1 MTGFSLFRIV
11 SLAFGPLFWRGLGG
25 GRIRAL
31 PAELP
36 SLATRSLPVSR
47 ILPLAPTLEL
57 VAEYRIRDLL
67 VGAPGIVGTVDDRL
81 EASGVLLKNNRFF
94 VIFDNSPHIA
104 RLGNPLAVGHPD
116 NALLRQRGESAGFED
131 LTFHERWDRFLI
143 IIEAVA
149 FGENLFKP
157 RIEEYDQDFRYLD
170 SAWVDFP
177 LYSDNKGLEGLTYV
191 SRGDE
196 DFVLGL
202 CEGNRCRGGAAG
214 RKPGGGRV
222 QILRKASDHWE
233 HRGTI
238 KLPKSVPF
246 EDYASLDIVE
256 DRIAVVSQ
264 MTSALWIGR
273 FHPGTWDFV
282 DEGRV
287 LWFPRSPKGKILYG
301 NVEGVA
307 WITPTQLAFVSD
319 KIKTGE
325 QPKRCAKK
333 DQSIHVFNLPN
344 VPGSEGSQNGSCGSG
359 D

>member
-1 MTGFSLFRIV
+1 M
-11 SLAFGPLFWRGLGG
+11 
-25 GRIRAL
+25 
-31 PAELP
+31 
-36 SLATRSLPVSR
+36 ATRSFSMSPT
-47 ILPLAPTLEL
+47 LPLAPTLEL

-81 EASGVLLKNNRFF
+81 EASGVLLKNNCFF

-104 RLGNPLAVGHPD
+104 CLGNPLAIGHPD

-131 LTFHERWDRFLI
+131 LAFHERWGRFLI

-157 RIEEYDQDFRYLD
+157 RIEEYDEDFRYLD
-170 SAWVDFP
+170 SSWVDFP
-177 LYSDNKGLEGLTYV
+177 LSSDNKGLEGLTYV

-214 RKPGGGRV
+214 RKPGGGRI
-222 QILRKASDHWE
+222 QIFRKASDHWE

-238 KLPKSVPF
+238 KLPKCVPF

-273 FHPGTWDFV
+273 FQPGTWDFV
-282 DEGRV
+282 DEGQV
-287 LWFPRSPKGKILYG
+287 LWFPRTPKGNILYG

-333 DQSIHVFNLPN
+333 DQSIHVFNLPTRDKLA
-344 VPGSEGSQNGSCGSG
+344 GSASGSSESVE
-359 D
+359 